1 MKNAWQVNALII
13 NGLLTSM
20 RVHHYSQ
27 MAAQNTI
34 THRYRSAGFSRARYV
49 PGQIDGIDHKGG
61 GGSRN
66 VDQILSKTFSILGHH
81 TLSIHAQ
88 TLREIRDKPQGQQ
101 T

>member
-20 RVHHYSQ
+20 ANERVHHYNQ
-27 MAAQNTI
+27 MAAPHTI

-66 VDQILSKTFSILGHH
+66 VDQMLSKTFSYWVTI
-81 TLSIHAQ
+81 
-88 TLREIRDKPQGQQ
+88 P
-101 T
+101 